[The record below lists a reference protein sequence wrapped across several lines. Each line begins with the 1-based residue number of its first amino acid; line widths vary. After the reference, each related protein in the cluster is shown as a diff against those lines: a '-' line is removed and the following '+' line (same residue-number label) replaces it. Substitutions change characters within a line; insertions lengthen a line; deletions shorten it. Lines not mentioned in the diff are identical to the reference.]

1 MQIGAHKT
9 VAVRSTGLQG
19 SVRQPERKAE
29 CLTCGKAAS
38 GAAEQLVASNIQT
51 HQKPLLPGVAPD
63 VPQLLLKPKPTLL
76 GLPEEHR
83 SSQTRIE
90 HESDCHS
97 LEAWKCLDEIMSQG
111 HRAQIWPT
119 YWLNLRARRHL
130 SPARIARAS
139 GSGPATSAASS
150 PAPFPW

>member
-1 MQIGAHKT
+1 MQIGAHET

-76 GLPEEHR
+76 GLE
-83 SSQTRIE
+83 T
-90 HESDCHS
+90 S
-97 LEAWKCLDEIMSQG
+97 LRNTGA
-111 HRAQIWPT
+111 
-119 YWLNLRARRHL
+119 LRLEL
-130 SPARIARAS
+130 SMKVTVTALKP
-139 GSGPATSAASS
+139 GSV
-150 PAPFPW
+150 WMR